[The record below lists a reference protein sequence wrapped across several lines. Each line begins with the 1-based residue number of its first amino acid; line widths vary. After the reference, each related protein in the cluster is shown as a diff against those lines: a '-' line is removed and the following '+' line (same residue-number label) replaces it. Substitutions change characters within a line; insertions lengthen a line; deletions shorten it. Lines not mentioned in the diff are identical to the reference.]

1 MNSSVFSLLVRLV
14 LSLAVVIGLMMVL
27 AGVLRRRGIVV
38 AGPKG
43 SGRVPTPAEI
53 EILGRKGLG
62 RNAQIAVVRA
72 AGSTFVLGI
81 TEQRITLLGE
91 GEVPEPPT
99 AVELASPEDRRTGF
113 STSTPGGAVTAWTT
127 MLESMRDRTVRRS

>member
-1 MNSSVFSLLVRLV
+1 MGSSVFSLLIRLV
-14 LSLAVVIGLMMVL
+14 ISLAVVIGLMMVL
-27 AGVLRRRGIVV
+27 AGVLRRRGVVV

-43 SGRVPTPAEI
+43 SSRAAAPAEI

-72 AGSTFVLGI
+72 AGSTYVLGI
-81 TEQRITLLGE
+81 TEQHITLLGE
-91 GEVPEPPT
+91 GELPATPE
-99 AVELASPEDRRTGF
+99 AVDLDSTEDRRTGSS
-113 STSTPGGAVTAWTT
+113 STAPGGAVTAWTT

>member
-1 MNSSVFSLLVRLV
+1 MSSSVFSLLVRLV

-43 SGRVPTPAEI
+43 GARVPTPAEI

-72 AGSTFVLGI
+72 AGSTYVLGI
-81 TEQRITLLGE
+81 TEQQITLLGE
-91 GEVPEPPT
+91 GDVPEPPV
-99 AVELASPEDRRTGF
+99 AVDLETPGDRRTGF
-113 STSTPGGAVTAWTT
+113 PSGTPGGAVTAWTT
-127 MLESMRDRTVRRS
+127 MLEGMRERTVRRS